1 MADIDHHKNEI
12 FIEYMLFG
20 ALNVIFNSPI
30 RSGNAEN
37 LCIDTKMCVLFEI
50 LKKLRHFLVNWSIL
64 GDFFT

>member
-12 FIEYMLFG
+12 FIEYILFG

-50 LKKLRHFLVNWSIL
+50 LKK
-64 GDFFT
+64 